1 MFFKTS
7 DESNWTEGLVQFSMV
22 VFCLAILAF
31 RAPLPLLPHGFPPMA
46 ISTYSTSST
55 TPSYSLAK
63 SIKTTRGLRR
73 LTHEPVAVST
83 RSRRVVPYVNIPL
96 LSQLAANELLVI
108 GLSSIFPGMN
118 GFEALAER
126 AHFGLV
132 NVPLGVI
139 AALPLII
146 INIYLENSEAPVFY
160 NLNLST
166 ELLVA
171 RLFGIFSQPVTAL
184 AFSVG
189 LSILTGAAEET
200 LFRGQ
205 LLPAFAGFTGSA
217 NLAAVTTT
225 FMFAIGHMNLRY
237 PASWRSS
244 ENLATLLVHF
254 VSGLYFSALYLW
266 TGDLAPPILAHVVY
280 DSFVLYSTHLK
291 VCTQLEYARKK
302 SRLPGASAAEQAVG
316 SSLNT
321 FDAKDLESQLRFT
334 FYLMDGNRDGLISRK
349 ELRIGL
355 YSFGAQLTRG
365 ESKELMREIDD
376 DQSGMLDYREFAA
389 AVKERDGAIQRR
401 IKQSL
406 LGVRS

>member
-1 MFFKTS
+1 MFFNKTS
-7 DESNWTEGLVQFSMV
+7 DESNSTEGPVQFSMV
-22 VFCLAILAF
+22 VFCLAMLAF

-55 TPSYSLAK
+55 TPSYSLATF
-63 SIKTTRGLRR
+63 IKTTRGLRR

-83 RSRRVVPYVNIPL
+83 RPRRVVPYVNIPL

-118 GFEALAER
+118 GFQTLAER

-139 AALPLII
+139 AALPQII

-189 LSILTGAAEET
+189 LRIFTGAAEET

-217 NLAAVTTT
+217 SLAAVTTT
-225 FMFAIGHMNLRY
+225 FMFAIGHLNLRY
-237 PASWRSS
+237 PVSWRSS
-244 ENLATLLVHF
+244 ENLPHCSYTLLAVSTSQRSTCGPATLHRRFLLTSCTIRSSYTAHT
-254 VSGLYFSALYLW
+254 SRCARNSNTQGKSP
-266 TGDLAPPILAHVVY
+266 GCREQAPP
-280 DSFVLYSTHLK
+280 
-291 VCTQLEYARKK
+291 
-302 SRLPGASAAEQAVG
+302 SRQSAAA
-316 SSLNT
+316 STPLTPKTS
-321 FDAKDLESQLRFT
+321 
-334 FYLMDGNRDGLISRK
+334 NRSCDSP
-349 ELRIGL
+349 
-355 YSFGAQLTRG
+355 ST
-365 ESKELMREIDD
+365 
-376 DQSGMLDYREFAA
+376 
-389 AVKERDGAIQRR
+389 
-401 IKQSL
+401 
-406 LGVRS
+406 